1 MVTGT
6 VGDFTG
12 TMKVIVEKPTS
23 RVMSVIPSP
32 DPSEWKLSM
41 SGGKNSTVTAL
52 GDGLHVEFTGA
63 STRSAYIKLTKAS
76 RLWSMPDVLRI
87 RFNPHNV
94 VVTKVTLGMRTPGN
108 SINPRAV
115 TLEDLPLEQEKTL
128 DLITY
133 KWMDTED
140 VSLYPITLEYV
151 QFTIE
156 KPTVGEAYSLDITGL
171 ETIYNNMFDRGDV
184 NRDGVVS
191 GADVTSLYGLLLNGS
206 AVDGDADINGDGIV
220 NGSDATALYTLL
232 LAQ

>member
-1 MVTGT
+1 
-6 VGDFTG
+6 
-12 TMKVIVEKPTS
+12 
-23 RVMSVIPSP
+23 
-32 DPSEWKLSM
+32 
-41 SGGKNSTVTAL
+41 
-52 GDGLHVEFTGA
+52 
-63 STRSAYIKLTKAS
+63 
-76 RLWSMPDVLRI
+76 
-87 RFNPHNV
+87 
-94 VVTKVTLGMRTPGN
+94 
-108 SINPRAV
+108 
-115 TLEDLPLEQEKTL
+115 
-128 DLITY
+128 
-133 KWMDTED
+133 MDTED

-220 NGSDATALYTLL
+220 NGSDVTALYTLL